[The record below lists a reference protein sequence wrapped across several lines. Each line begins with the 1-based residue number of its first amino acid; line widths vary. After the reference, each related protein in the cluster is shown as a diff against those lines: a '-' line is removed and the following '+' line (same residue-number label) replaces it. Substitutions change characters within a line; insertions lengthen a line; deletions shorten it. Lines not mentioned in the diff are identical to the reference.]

1 MAFQKFWKVVAA
13 NKLDLLTHFS
23 PDSERSER
31 CSKLNSSS
39 IEFPVISDLLHPLI
53 FYVYLTMSIYFF
65 IRKPNS
71 GVEGRMRSAFS
82 VFLKEIDVI
91 LFCPDFLRL
100 STHVPHVAWVLTIG
114 QWGSKIKRRSKA
126 QYSHSPRLRTRE
138 LILRRG
144 RYLWLFGTT
153 DYFGIVEQ

>member
-53 FYVYLTMSIYFF
+53 IYVHLTMSIYFF
-65 IRKPNS
+65 MQKPNS
-71 GVEGRMRSAFS
+71 GGEGRMRSAFS
-82 VFLKEIDVI
+82 VLLKETVVI
-91 LFCPDFLRL
+91 LFCPDFLHL
-100 STHVPHVAWVLTIG
+100 SIHVPHVAWVLTVG
-114 QWGSKIKRRSKA
+114 QWGSMIKRRSKA
-126 QYSHSPRLRTRE
+126 QYLHIPLLRKRE
-138 LILRRG
+138 LILKRG